1 MTLKIQGLLATC
13 TQLWSNISQSIMCI
27 HEWCDQLILLHIELL
42 TKEQVKLGLCT
53 SVQRKLHGIPEVF
66 LNRCLPV
73 TWDSSVQLILIGFG
87 SFPYWKSPDMSATF
101 REKSLTK
108 DHHHRTTFSSHI
120 YLLHKVT
127 QDFQLNCQI
136 DTLKLENNTVH
147 LSILFIM
154 VSLIFS
160 LYSNLLHDLNVLIT
174 PIQFPFFFLS
184 YKDYQI
190 EKEGKGR

>member
-27 HEWCDQLILLHIELL
+27 HEWCDQLILLHNELL

-53 SVQRKLHGIPEVF
+53 SVQKKLHGIPEVF

-120 YLLHKVT
+120 YLSVT
-127 QDFQLNCQI
+127 QSNSRLPVKLLDRYIRKQYSS
-136 DTLKLENNTVH
+136 LKYTFHNGIIN
-147 LSILFIM
+147 
-154 VSLIFS
+154 
-160 LYSNLLHDLNVLIT
+160 
-174 PIQFPFFFLS
+174 FLS
-184 YKDYQI
+184 VF
-190 EKEGKGR
+190 